1 MKKIT
6 RKIEKRNTMRI
17 NKKLRKGERK
27 IEEKWQRITNR
38 AILTHKEKE
47 NGEIDRIIKKL
58 ERIKEETK
66 KVKKTYRKQRK

>member
-1 MKKIT
+1 
-6 RKIEKRNTMRI
+6 MRI
-17 NKKLRKGERK
+17 NKKLRKGERQ

-38 AILTHKEKE
+38 TILTHKEKE

-58 ERIKEETK
+58 ERMKEETK